1 VNVGTGARGV
11 ATALYSKVTETVL
24 TKIND
29 ILMTPRTPRIRIYH
43 NVLWARY
50 KGAIFSK
57 IYSKSEHFGLVT
69 DFVQV
74 AEWSVEHALLGEVDR
89 SYHQYPFKLLFPKCY
104 GDIPGYKLVLA
115 VTADLL
121 RNRSDLAVI
130 PGYHRV
136 EYWAMLVLC
145 ILLRRKRAVF
155 CDSTAYDREKNRWK
169 ERAKAF
175 FFRRCD
181 GIFCYGIRSK
191 EYVASY
197 GVKEQR
203 IFADCQ
209 AAALPLTYDAVAVRR
224 YHERKPR
231 DAKASMKFLY
241 VGRLSSEKGLY
252 DLLEAFG
259 NVREQMP
266 DARLDIVGPGV
277 LANELKR
284 RAREL
289 GLESAVTFL
298 GAKSPDDIGRLL
310 LDSDAL
316 VLPSHREPW
325 GLVVNEALSY
335 GCPVVVSN
343 ICGCVPELVHDGVTG
358 YSFPVG
364 DVRALCTAMTSVA
377 RLSKERLLV
386 AEQCLRLIEQYT
398 PERAASEI
406 LRGCVC
412 VLNLPP

>member
-1 VNVGTGARGV
+1 
-11 ATALYSKVTETVL
+11 
-24 TKIND
+24 
-29 ILMTPRTPRIRIYH
+29 MTPRTPRVRIYH

-57 IYSKSEHFGLVT
+57 IYSQSGRRGLVT

-74 AEWSVEHALLGEVDR
+74 AETSVEHAPLGQADR
-89 SYHQYPFKLLFPKCY
+89 SYHRYPFELLFPKSY
-104 GDIPGYKLVLA
+104 GDIPRRKLVFAL
-115 VTADLL
+115 TADLL
-121 RNRSDLAVI
+121 RNRSDLVVI

-155 CDSTAYDREKNRWK
+155 CDSTAHDREKRPWK
-169 ERAKAF
+169 ENAKAF

-181 GIFCYGIRSK
+181 AIFCYGSRSK

-197 GVKEQR
+197 GVEERR

-209 AAALPLTYDAVAVRR
+209 AAALPLDYDAAAVRK
-224 YHERKPR
+224 YHESKHR
-231 DAKASMKFLY
+231 DAETPVKFLY
-241 VGRLSSEKGLY
+241 VGRLAREKGLY
-252 DLLEAFG
+252 DLLDAFG
-259 NVREQMP
+259 SVRQQLP

-277 LANELKR
+277 LADELKR
-284 RAREL
+284 RAKEL
-289 GLESAVTFL
+289 RLESAVTFL
-298 GAKSPDDIGRLL
+298 GTKSPEDIGRLL

-343 ICGCVPELVHDGVTG
+343 ICGCVPELVLDGVTG
-358 YSFPVG
+358 YSFPAG
-364 DVRALCTAMTSVA
+364 DVRALSTAMTSVA
-377 RLSKERLLV
+377 RLSKERLSV
-386 AEQCLRLIEQYT
+386 AEQCLRLTERYT

-406 LRGCVC
+406 LSGCLC
-412 VLNLPP
+412 VLNAPK

>member
-1 VNVGTGARGV
+1 
-11 ATALYSKVTETVL
+11 
-24 TKIND
+24 
-29 ILMTPRTPRIRIYH
+29 MTPRTPRIRIYH

-57 IYSKSEHFGLVT
+57 IYSKSGHCGLVT

-74 AEWSVEHALLGEVDR
+74 AETSIEHASVGEVDR
-89 SYHQYPFKLLFPKCY
+89 SYHQYPFKLLFPKSY
-104 GDIPGYKLVLA
+104 DDIPGYKLVLA
-115 VTADLL
+115 LTADLL
-121 RNRSDLAVI
+121 RNRSDLVVI

-136 EYWAMLVLC
+136 EYWAMLVFC
-145 ILLRRKRAVF
+145 ILLGRKRAVF
-155 CDSTAYDREKNRWK
+155 CDSTAHDRGKNRLK
-169 ERAKAF
+169 EKAKAF

-209 AAALPLTYDAVAVRR
+209 SAALPPTYDAVAVRR

-231 DAKASMKFLY
+231 DAKAPTKFLY

-259 NVREQMP
+259 SVREQMP

-298 GAKSPDDIGRLL
+298 GTKSPDDIGRLL
-310 LDSDAL
+310 LDSDAM

-335 GCPVVVSN
+335 GCPVVVSSA
-343 ICGCVPELVHDGVTG
+343 CGCVPDLVRDGLTG
-358 YSFPVG
+358 FSFEVG
-364 DVRALCTAMTSVA
+364 NVDDLVKAMDAVRSFSDNREAVA
-377 RLSKERLLV
+377 RR
-386 AEQCLRLIEQYT
+386 CLELMSDYT
-398 PERAASEI
+398 PERASSQI
-406 LRGCVC
+406 LDGCARMVGSAG
-412 VLNLPP
+412 